1 MQRGRTGIWNKLLC
15 GLLCLVLSA
24 ALAGCAADT
33 GGEKQEQHYTFGFT
47 GMDLTDLSFRAA
59 LTELQAAVEE
69 KGDTLLTCD
78 PQLDNEKQLQ
88 GIRDMLD
95 QGMDLLVLGPVDAD
109 GVRPALEAC
118 REAGVPVVCF
128 DSKATDAELLATFV
142 GGDNYRLGLLIGQE
156 ILRDFPQGGSLGLL
170 TNPLAHS
177 VTERERGLRDA
188 LAGSEVEVAAC
199 LEVTGYDEVLPK
211 AERILS
217 EHPEINIL
225 WGLNDDITLL
235 LHSSVLAIG
244 QEDRVSIYGT
254 GGLFRER
261 SSDNLVEAVR
271 KGYVRA
277 VSLQEPAQWGVL
289 CAELGYR
296 LLAGEELE
304 DEYLC
309 DSVVVNGE
317 NVGEYE
323 AEW

>member
-1 MQRGRTGIWNKLLC
+1 M
-15 GLLCLVLSA
+15 
-24 ALAGCAADT
+24 
-33 GGEKQEQHYTFGFT
+33 
-47 GMDLTDLSFRAA
+47 
-59 LTELQAAVEE
+59 EE
-69 KGDTLLTCD
+69 KGRHAFDLR

-118 REAGVPVVCF
+118 RKAGVPVVCF

-142 GGDNYRLGLLIGQE
+142 GGRQLPPGPADRAGDPA
-156 ILRDFPQGGSLGLL
+156 DFPQGGSLGLL

-217 EHPEINIL
+217 EHPEIDIL

-254 GGLFRER
+254 GGCSGSGAATTWWRRYGRGTCGPFRCR
-261 SSDNLVEAVR
+261 SRPSGVCCAQSSDIAFGGGRAGGRISVR
-271 KGYVRA
+271 FRGGERG
-277 VSLQEPAQWGVL
+277 ECGGV
-289 CAELGYR
+289 
-296 LLAGEELE
+296 
-304 DEYLC
+304 
-309 DSVVVNGE
+309 
-317 NVGEYE
+317 
-323 AEW
+323 